1 MNFDLKLL
9 LKVGV
14 GLALAITAY
23 LVAGYFLKGVI
34 KPEDLLNFVKDS
46 GPWAPVVFIGL
57 FIFSPGIPASAL
69 AIASGAIFGLWT
81 GYLYSMI
88 GALLAMIPPFWFSRL
103 LGRKLLNRLLS
114 MVGGSIEGNVEKF
127 QQNVEK
133 HGWRYIAFTRLIPL
147 FPFSLLNLVFGLTR
161 IGFWTYLVTSF
172 FFVMPALF
180 AFVYIGHAGANAA
193 DGGSGWLYVKVF
205 AALGSLI
212 LLALLPQIVRFV
224 NNRRG
229 RK

>member
-1 MNFDLKLL
+1 MNFDVKLVL
-9 LKVGV
+9 RVGIGV
-14 GLALAITAY
+14 SLAIAAY
-23 LVAGYFLKGVI
+23 LVAAYFLKGLVT
-34 KPEDLLNFVKDS
+34 PEDLLNLVKDS
-46 GPWAPVVFIGL
+46 GPWAPLVFIGL

-81 GYLYSMI
+81 GYLYTMI

-103 LGRKLLNRLLS
+103 LGRKLLDKLLS
-114 MVGGSIEGNVEKF
+114 KVGGSIENNVEKF
-127 QQNVEK
+127 QQNVER
-133 HGWRYIAFTRLIPL
+133 HGWRYVAFTRLIPL
-147 FPFSLLNLVFGLTR
+147 FPFSLLNLTFGLTR

-180 AFVYIGHAGANAA
+180 AFVYIGYAGANATGE
-193 DGGSGWLYVKVF
+193 DSGWLYIKVF

-212 LLALLPQIVRFV
+212 LLALLPQISRLVK
-224 NNRRG
+224 NRWG